1 LITPLYSALVRLH
14 LDYHLQF
21 WNPHYRKDIEAL
33 EYVQRR
39 TTQLMRGLEHKPY
52 KLGLFRLEEARGR
65 PYHSLKLPEGRLL

>member
-1 LITPLYSALVRLH
+1 MITPLYSALVRLH

-39 TTQLMRGLEHKPY
+39 TTQLMRGLEHKLY
-52 KLGLFRLEEARGR
+52 KEKLREPELFSLEKR
-65 PYHSLKLPEGRLL
+65 KN